1 MLRARLGISIDRF
14 MVYGTGGLA
23 LGEIRATLDDYYS
36 AGTVTTHDTNTHV
49 GWTAGGGVEYALT
62 EHVTLK
68 GEGLYYDLGTE
79 GYSFIEDPDRVNPIT
94 LDAETTGWLARAGVN
109 VMF

>member
-1 MLRARLGISIDRF
+1 

-23 LGEIRATLDDYYS
+23 LGEVRATPDDYYS
-36 AGTVTTHDTNTHV
+36 AGTVTMHDTHTHV

-68 GEGLYYDLGTE
+68 GERLYFDLGT
-79 GYSFIEDPDRVNPIT
+79 
-94 LDAETTGWLARAGVN
+94 
-109 VMF
+109 